1 MAAGGLNVPGMF
13 AVDMKSSTRKTFR
26 FWDGIPSEVTEA
38 AEQLKERE
46 RLIKDWAAI
55 GFLCGAGLILF
66 WVEEMTNLGI

>member
-13 AVDMKSSTRKTFR
+13 AVDVKSSTRKTFR

-46 RLIKDWAAI
+46 R
-55 GFLCGAGLILF
+55 
-66 WVEEMTNLGI
+66 

>member
-13 AVDMKSSTRKTFR
+13 AVDVKSSTRKTFR

-55 GFLCGAGLILF
+55 RFFFCAER
-66 WVEEMTNLGI
+66 V